1 MSKIKAI
8 DNPDYTCYKCLK
20 KFNDEQLNI
29 IHIPSMGWGS
39 RFDNWS
45 TEIHLCN
52 ECIKETNPEWW
63 KLEEVVG
70 EDDWGGSWYK
80 YEDDIFSFVN
90 SLPLEGQELFW
101 NRYSTYNY
109 CMEAQDWI
117 DYKLDILPHEKCKE
131 YGMYSPEERKAYEER
146 FPNCDKVK
154 IVVYSDGSQ
163 GSRCPFGAFGNK
175 DGTAEGHQT
184 QDECYDCA
192 LFENRKGEIEMY
204 DEEDMRIFELEQKLT
219 MARIIK
225 KIKEKNER

>member
-1 MSKIKAI
+1 MNKVKAI
-8 DNPDYTCYKCLK
+8 ENPDCTCYKCLK

-80 YEDDIFSFVN
+80 YEDDIFNFVKT
-90 SLPLEGQELFW
+90 LPLEGQELFW

-117 DYKLDILPHEKCKE
+117 DYELDILPHEKCKE

-184 QDECYDCA
+184 QTECYKCMA
-192 LFENRKGEIEMY
+192 FKNRENNIETY
-204 DEEDMRIFELEQKLT
+204 NEDDMAIFELEQKLT
-219 MARIIK
+219 MAKIMK
-225 KIKEKNER
+225 KLKNKEL

>member
-8 DNPDYTCYKCLK
+8 DNPDCTCYKCLK

-70 EDDWGGSWYK
+70 ENDWRGSWYK

-101 NRYSTYNY
+101 NRYAKGCNSHY
-109 CMEAQDWI
+109 MLPQDWI
-117 DYKLDILPHEKCKE
+117 DYELDILPHEKCKE
-131 YGMYSPEERKAYEER
+131 YSMYSPQERRAYQEK
-146 FPNCDKVK
+146 FPICDKVK
-154 IVVYSDGSQ
+154 IVIYDDGSQ
-163 GSRCPFGAFGNK
+163 SSRCPFGAFGNK

-184 QDECYDCA
+184 QTKCYDCVF
-192 LFENRKGEIEMY
+192 FENRKGEIEMC
-204 DEEDMRIFELEQKLT
+204 DKEDMEIFELEQRLA
-219 MARIIK
+219 MAKIK
-225 KIKEKNER
+225 KNIGN